1 MGIGQRGMLF
11 ARKVMG
17 AAALEFMQKDKLHKQ
32 VVEEFKARRAAGRVK
47 IFNP

>member
-17 AAALEFMQKDKLHKQ
+17 AAALEFMQKDKLHK
-32 VVEEFKARRAAGRVK
+32 
-47 IFNP
+47 